1 MKNFFTKRN
10 MGFTLIEILVVSAI
24 ILSIGGM
31 ITKFQKNILS
41 SNTYV
46 KNSLIGESEVRII
59 LRSFIS
65 EVRSAVSSATGG
77 YTIESAT
84 PSSFIFF
91 SDLNG
96 NGNAERVRYFLDG
109 TKLKK
114 GIIYP
119 VGDPLSY
126 DQPEKVVTIFG
137 SIVPGTI
144 FEYYDGNY
152 DGTGESLAS
161 PVEPGAV
168 KVVKINMSVD
178 FDGTGPASPFSVSSM
193 ATIRNLKE

>member
-1 MKNFFTKRN
+1 MKNFFGKRN
-10 MGFTLIEILVVSAI
+10 TGFTLIEILTVTAI
-24 ILSIGGM
+24 IIAIGGM
-31 ITKFQKNILS
+31 VTKFQKNILS

-65 EVRSAVSSATGG
+65 EVRSATPSAVGG

-96 NGNAERVRYFLDG
+96 NGNAERVRYFLEG

-119 VGDPLSY
+119 AGDPLSY
-126 DQPEKVVTIFG
+126 DQPERVVTIFG
-137 SIVPGTI
+137 SMVPGTI

-152 DGTGESLAS
+152 DGTGSPMAS
-161 PVEPGAV
+161 PTEPGSV
-168 KVVKINMSVD
+168 RVVKINMSVD
-178 FDGTGPASPFSVSSM
+178 FDGAGPASAFSVSSM